1 MTLINTNK
9 VNFKKFKKESYN
21 EKFIIFLFSF
31 LPISLILGNSA
42 INSNILIIDLFFL
55 LTCYHQKQWSWI
67 RNKYFY
73 FFIFIWIYLVIN
85 SIFSDNGA
93 ETFFDTIRKEI
104 VNPKNDSIIRSV
116 GFIKFIIFLFAVQ
129 YFFFNSKKIFNQ
141 IFLYWS
147 IIIFV
152 VLIDVVFERI
162 GGFNLLGFKSPS
174 PTRIVSFFKDE
185 LVVGGFMLG
194 FSFLISGFLFNLT
207 KSGKDSFTSF
217 LNASGIIDRV
227 TRFNLSSTVKKILP
241 STFFCLSI
249 VCIYLSGERS
259 NFIKALIIFSIILLL
274 INDAYFYIKKKYI
287 FLFVI
292 IGLALVTL
300 VSRNIYITQIQS
312 YKKIIRSIDR
322 TAESWNKCASMERIN
337 MEKCY
342 EDTEQTHSLENF
354 LAIPNYHE
362 KLGHLRHFAH
372 YEVAWQIIKDY
383 PIFGV
388 GNLQFRHIC
397 HNIKY
402 YDTRILYTKQRCSTH
417 PHQVHFEILSE
428 QGIIGYLI
436 IIFAIFNVLFN
447 SFKVYRKTGDLIHLS
462 SILFVLTFFIPLLPT
477 GSFFS
482 TFNGS
487 IFWINFSLVHAFL
500 NKPND

>member
-9 VNFKKFKKESYN
+9 VNFKNFKKESYN

-55 LTCYHQKQWSWI
+55 LTCYRQKQWSWI

-73 FFIFIWIYLVIN
+73 FFISIWIYLVIN
-85 SIFSDNGA
+85 SIISENVA
-93 ETFFDTIRKEI
+93 ASLFDPIRKEI
-104 VNPKNDSIIRSV
+104 VYPKNDSIIRSV
-116 GFIKFIIFLFAVQ
+116 GFIRFIIFLFAVQ

-152 VLIDVVFERI
+152 VLIDIVFERI
-162 GGFNLLGFKSPS
+162 FGFNLLGFESPS
-174 PTRIVSFFKDE
+174 SKRIVSFFKDE
-185 LVVGGFMLG
+185 LVVGGFILG
-194 FSFLISGFLFNLT
+194 FSFLISGFLFKLT
-207 KSGKDSFTSF
+207 KND
-217 LNASGIIDRV
+217 
-227 TRFNLSSTVKKILP
+227 TVKKILP
-241 STFFCLSI
+241 SIFFCLSI
-249 VCIYLSGERS
+249 ICIYLSGERS
-259 NFIKALIIFSIILLL
+259 NFIKALITVSIILLL

-287 FLFVI
+287 FLFII
-292 IGLALVTL
+292 IGLTLVTL
-300 VSRNIYITQIQS
+300 ISKDIYTKQIKS
-312 YKKIIRSIDR
+312 YKSILLH
-322 TAESWNKCASMERIN
+322 NKAPTYY
-337 MEKCY
+337 EK
-342 EDTEQTHSLENF
+342 F
-354 LAIPNYHE
+354 
-362 KLGHLRHFAH
+362 GHLRHFAH

-388 GNLQFRHIC
+388 GNLKFRYIC
-397 HNIKY
+397 HNKKY
-402 YDTRILYTKQRCSTH
+402 SNAKILYTDERCSNH
-417 PHQVHFEILSE
+417 PHQIHLEILSE

-436 IIFAIFNVLFN
+436 IIFTVFSILFN
-447 SFKVYRKTGDLIHLS
+447 SFKIYRKTGDLIHLS

-500 NKPND
+500 NKPKE